1 MQKERV
7 LLIEHLKLS
16 KRDKDEEN
24 AKVTLSYL
32 KSYLT
37 SLSKGFYM
45 IYKRENYLNK
55 IRGFYDDNEMIKVIT
70 GVRRCG
76 KSSLILSIIEELKA
90 KGVNKDNII
99 SIDLDSMENKDI
111 DTPDKLQKKID
122 KESKAKGLKYLFID
136 EVQNVNNF
144 EKLVNA
150 YRESGEYTI
159 VEISKGFTLIFLSSS
174 LMLLLIML
182 MKLRL

>member
-7 LLIEHLKLS
+7 LLIEYLKLS
-16 KRDKDEEN
+16 IGDKDKEN

-32 KSYLT
+32 KSYLI

-55 IRGFYDDNEMIKVIT
+55 TRGFYDDNEMIKVIT

-90 KGVNKDNII
+90 KGVNEDNII

-111 DTPDKLQKKID
+111 DTPDKLQKRLIR
-122 KESKAKGLKYLFID
+122 SLKPKDL
-136 EVQNVNNF
+136 N
-144 EKLVNA
+144 
-150 YRESGEYTI
+150 
-159 VEISKGFTLIFLSSS
+159 ISLS
-174 LMLLLIML
+174 
-182 MKLRL
+182 MKFKM

>member
-1 MQKERV
+1 MN
-7 LLIEHLKLS
+7 ILKLF
-16 KRDKDEEN
+16 KWDKDEEN

-32 KSYLT
+32 KSYLI
-37 SLSKGFYM
+37 SLKGFYM

-90 KGVNKDNII
+90 KGVNEDNII

-111 DTPDKLQKKID
+111 DTPDKLQKRSIR
-122 KESKAKGLKYLFID
+122 SLKPKDL
-136 EVQNVNNF
+136 N
-144 EKLVNA
+144 
-150 YRESGEYTI
+150 
-159 VEISKGFTLIFLSSS
+159 ISLS
-174 LMLLLIML
+174 
-182 MKLRL
+182 MKFKM